1 MRRFLSSVALV
12 ALVSQAA
19 HAQTGVAAA
28 STPMPAA
35 TNATA
40 STQAPLPRSLVPG
53 AIALEVSLLE
63 RTFEAALAADCA
75 PERCFPKG
83 CVYVRHQTIDQ
94 PRSGSLPGLPVEQG
108 IGSAPAQEYL
118 TEARCEFTH
127 ERSINP
133 KDIQALVR
141 RLELRLSRGYRK
153 VAVVPQSLE
162 PINKSLAEPTVAPEP
177 EEKKA
182 EVDEPPPPPQPQ
194 PQQPPPPPLTPTSAL
209 EQLWDE
215 LLPHVGWMTAIVM
228 LTLAII
234 ALIWAGRR
242 LGAPSLEE
250 KMVLAQLNHAPPE
263 PPTPSPVEPEL
274 IAAPKV
280 DEDQTFAE
288 QQEQLW
294 RERMAGIGATEDGP
308 VVELL
313 REWLKVGDFPMLARA
328 VFVFGDG
335 LARSFST
342 DADLALKKIEF
353 AEYFRD
359 VDESTLPSRSE
370 FFRRL
375 NQHAMSSLLMSQ
387 SDVQLY
393 RALRE
398 DFGSGG
404 VLGLMEALPHR
415 YAALLFALVPRD
427 TQHDVARLMPLD
439 LRFAVAEQ
447 LLASTR
453 ISKEE
458 SAYIFSCIGAA
469 RDGETMPKPPKGTVT
484 DRGPSVDAA
493 SALSV
498 LLPHL
503 PAEQRPGLFKRALNG
518 AGSAPQWYEDIFFG
532 EMLHRLEPEQRSDI
546 LLDVDVRGLAAW
558 LSMQEQGW
566 QRTLTQALSPSMQGA
581 IRSNSSFSSRAEQA
595 SFARRGHQDIIK
607 ALKASYAKGKASF
620 LALVS

>member
-1 MRRFLSSVALV
+1 MRRIVKNFAVAVLLSSTTTWSALAQP
-12 ALVSQAA
+12 ALTDPAPA
-19 HAQTGVAAA
+19 PAPA
-28 STPMPAA
+28 PMAV
-35 TNATA
+35 
-40 STQAPLPRSLVPG
+40 PRGHIPG
-53 AIALEVSLLE
+53 QIALEVSLLE
-63 RTFEAALAADCA
+63 RTFEAGLAADCA

-94 PRSGSLPGLPVEQG
+94 PRSGSLPGLPTDQG
-108 IGSAPAQEYL
+108 IGSVPTQEYL

-153 VAVVPQSLE
+153 VSVVPQALE
-162 PINKSLAEPTVAPEP
+162 PINKSLAEPTIPKEPEKEAEPVVEEPPTPPLPPAPPAPEP
-177 EEKKA
+177 
-182 EVDEPPPPPQPQ
+182 
-194 PQQPPPPPLTPTSAL
+194 LTTTSAL
-209 EQLWDE
+209 EGLWKE
-215 LLPHVGWMTAIVM
+215 LLPHVGWMLAIVL

-250 KMVLAQLNHAPPE
+250 KMLLAQLNNTPPAPPPAPE
-263 PPTPSPVEPEL
+263 EPEV
-274 IAAPKV
+274 APAPQV

-288 QQEQLW
+288 QQEHLW
-294 RERMAGIGATEDGP
+294 RERMAGVDATADGP

-328 VFVFGDG
+328 VFIFGDG

-387 SDVQLY
+387 ADVQLY

-439 LRFAVAEQ
+439 LRIAVAEQ

-458 SAYIFSCIGAA
+458 SIYIFSCIGAA
-469 RDGETMPKPPKGTVT
+469 RDGDTMPKPPKGAVT

-518 AGSAPQWYEDIFFG
+518 ASSAPQWYEDIFFG
-532 EMLHRLEPEQRSDI
+532 EMLHRLEPEQRSDL

-558 LSMQEQGW
+558 LSMQDQGW
-566 QRTLTQALSPSMQGA
+566 QRELTQSLSPSMQGA
-581 IRSNSSFSSRAEQA
+581 IRSNGSFSSRAEQA
-595 SFARRGHQDIIK
+595 ALARRGHQDIIK
-607 ALKASYAKGKASF
+607 ALKANYAKGKASF

>member
-1 MRRFLSSVALV
+1 MRPQISLLHISTVALL
-12 ALVSQAA
+12 ALTTTTAWSQ
-19 HAQTGVAAA
+19 
-28 STPMPAA
+28 SDTPAPAA
-35 TNATA
+35 
-40 STQAPLPRSLVPG
+40 PRAQPVPTGHVPG
-53 AIALEVSLLE
+53 QIALEVSLLE
-63 RTFEAALAADCA
+63 RTFETALAADCA

-94 PRSGSLPGLPVEQG
+94 PRTGSLPGLPVEQG
-108 IGSAPAQEYL
+108 IGSVPPQEYL

-127 ERSINP
+127 ERSVNA

-153 VAVVPQSLE
+153 VSVVPQSLE
-162 PINKSLAEPTVAPEP
+162 PISKALAEPTVPREPDDEP
-177 EEKKA
+177 EAEKP
-182 EVDEPPPPPQPQ
+182 DEPTEAPTPAVAPPPPPEKS
-194 PQQPPPPPLTPTSAL
+194 PLQ
-209 EQLWDE
+209 QLWQT
-215 LLPHVGWMTAIVM
+215 LLPHLSWMIAIFL
-228 LTLAII
+228 LTTAII

-250 KMVLAQLNHAPPE
+250 KMILAQLQHTPPE
-263 PPTPSPVEPEL
+263 PQLAT
-274 IAAPKV
+274 AADAEIEVVKNG
-280 DEDQTFAE
+280 DEDKSFAE
-288 QQEQLW
+288 QQENIW
-294 RERMAGIGATEDGP
+294 RERMAGVSAGEDGP
-308 VVELL
+308 IVELL

-328 VFVFGDG
+328 VFTFGDR
-335 LARSFST
+335 LASAFST

-359 VDESTLPSRSE
+359 VDEETLPSRSE

-387 SDVQLY
+387 ADVQLY
-393 RALRE
+393 RSLRE

-404 VLGLMEALPHR
+404 VLSLMEDLPHR

-427 TQHDVARLMPLD
+427 TQHDVARQMPMD
-439 LRFAVAEQ
+439 MRFAVAEQ

-458 SAYIFSCIGAA
+458 SAFVFSCIGAA
-469 RDGETMPKPPKGTVT
+469 RDGADLPKPPKGVVT

-503 PAEQRPGLFKRALNG
+503 PPEERPGLFQRALH
-518 AGSAPQWYEDIFFG
+518 GSTNAPQWYEDIFFG
-532 EMLHRLEPEQRSDI
+532 EMLHRLDEEQRRDI

-558 LSMQEQGW
+558 LLMQDVEW
-566 QRTLTQALSPSMQGA
+566 QRTLTQSLSPSMQGA
-581 IRSNSSFSSRAEQA
+581 LRSNGTFSSRAEQA
-595 SFARRGHQDIIK
+595 SMARRGHQEIIK
-607 ALKASYAKGKASF
+607 ALKGQYAKGRTSF